1 MIPVVAPRLSLG
13 LLLSFIVVGA
23 AFAEERLPPQ
33 TIVAS
38 RGGASVTLEDIDA
51 SLLRLPVRQRA
62 DAMNSPKRIEELI
75 NQLLLTRQLA
85 NVGVEQGLDRDPM
98 VKHAVKMAGENVVG
112 AQSVLKFRESIV
124 LGDLELLARERYTAD
139 PTRYE
144 IPARVNVQHVLI
156 DTQNRSASEAETLAK
171 QIHARASSEDF
182 ESLVLQYSDDPSK
195 TSNKGLILDAS
206 SAKMDPEF
214 AAASAALRTV
224 GEISPL
230 VKSQF
235 GYHIIKLTDRA
246 EPQSRTYEEVSA
258 AIVDELR
265 TNMTE
270 QRVKDYVDQMRSMS
284 LDANPDAVASL
295 RTRYSVAPLLPDVSK
310 AKPAAIKNGN

>member
-1 MIPVVAPRLSLG
+1 MIPAVATRLSLG
-13 LLLSFIVVGA
+13 MLLSFIVVGTT
-23 AFAEERLPPQ
+23 FADERLPAE
-33 TIVAS
+33 TVVAS
-38 RGGASVTLEDIDA
+38 RGGASVTLKDIDA

-85 NVGVEQGLDRDPM
+85 NVGVEQGLDRDPL
-98 VKHAVKMAGENVVG
+98 VKHAITMAGDNVVG
-112 AQSVLKFRESIV
+112 AQAVLKFRESIT
-124 LGDLELLARERYTAD
+124 LGDLESLARERYTAD
-139 PTRYE
+139 PARFS

-156 DTQNRSASEAETLAK
+156 DSQKRSEAEAETLAK
-171 QIHARASSEDF
+171 QIHARAASEDF

-206 SAKMDPEF
+206 SGKMDPEF

-246 EPQSRTYEEVSA
+246 ESQPRTYEEVSA
-258 AIVDELR
+258 SIVDELR
-265 TNMTE
+265 TSMTE
-270 QRVKDYVDQMRSMS
+270 LRVKEYIDQMRSMS

-310 AKPAAIKNGN
+310 AKPAAKKNGN